1 MSGPAFRYQVGG
13 SLPPEFLGYVER
25 GADQELVDHL
35 LRGETCSV
43 FNSRQMGKSSLK
55 VRAMQRLRAAGR
67 LCAVI
72 DPQGRGTSVTEEQWY
87 AGTVKRLIEDFDLE
101 ERLPY
106 RRWSAQADQA
116 LSPVERFFEFIDR
129 DLLPATGDTPL
140 VIFVEEV
147 DSLLSLQ
154 FGADGFFTLIRS
166 LHERRAAQP
175 MYRRLCF
182 AFLGVATPYDLI
194 RGESRRAYN
203 IDHAVEL
210 GGFSVAEARPLLA
223 GLEGR
228 VAEPEA
234 ALAAVVQWSGGQPF
248 LTQKLL
254 ALLLEEPQGE
264 ASTEAWVAEVVR
276 RRVLTDWEAN
286 DNPPHLRTI
295 RDRLLL
301 SEERGRGRLLGLAQ
315 ALLDQGRLPMEPI
328 DDHQLLR
335 LTGMVSLRQGQLVL
349 ANPIVAALFD
359 QAWLERQLADLRP
372 PIYREALRAW
382 QAAEPEQRDQH
393 LIAGAPLREAR
404 TWARDRRLADA
415 DQKFL
420 AASRE
425 ADEAAQRAEQTAR
438 FAKLT
443 GVLSFTLVGF
453 LSLIVINMSLQQS
466 IKEFERRSI
475 DAEDRTKALSTPMR
489 LTEEEGFEF
498 KPFSHA
504 LTPLMEERLDIRL
517 PQILNSLSRYK
528 SDTIEIIV
536 MAYAD
541 SYQHSESSP
550 TTSHSLSMSR
560 ARSIAYALER
570 RLRYKL
576 PFLTYR
582 ALATEPPIEPG
593 EIKRST
599 EQNQMSFRLD
609 GIDIRYLTTKRL
621 RSNEWAGCRTHLLE
635 PSKRPKGNLTTSQVE
650 SLRKQIRIKNL
661 QAAPPADHNRPG
673 DSRDVPEIRSRPTLE
688 PTSAPYRE
696 EPLW

>member
-1 MSGPAFRYQVGG
+1 
-13 SLPPEFLGYVER
+13 
-25 GADQELVDHL
+25 
-35 LRGETCSV
+35 V

-72 DPQGRGTSVTEEQWY
+72 DPQGRGTSVTEDQWY

-101 ERLPY
+101 DRLPY
-106 RRWSAQADQA
+106 RRWSARADAA

-147 DSLLSLQ
+147 DSLISLQ
-154 FGADGFFTLIRS
+154 FGTDGFFTLIRS

-194 RGESRRAYN
+194 RGEGRSAFN

-210 GGFSVAEARPLLA
+210 GGFTVAEARPLLA

-228 VAEPEA
+228 VVEPEA
-234 ALAAVVQWSGGQPF
+234 ALAAVVHWSGGQPF
-248 LTQKLL
+248 LTQRLL

-276 RRVLTDWEAN
+276 RRVLTNWEAN
-286 DNPPHLRTI
+286 DIPPHLRTI

-315 ALLDQGRLPMEPI
+315 ALLDQGHLPMEPT

-335 LTGMVSLRQGQLVL
+335 LTGMVSLRQGQLML

-372 PIYREALRAW
+372 PIYREALQAW
-382 QAAEPEQRDQH
+382 QAAEPEQRGEH
-393 LIAGAPLREAR
+393 LIAGAPLREALEWTR
-404 TWARDRRLADA
+404 GRRLADA
-415 DQKFL
+415 DQEFL
-420 AASRE
+420 EASRE

-438 FAKLT
+438 FAKLI

-453 LSLIVINMSLQQS
+453 LFLIVINTSLQQS
-466 IKEFERRSI
+466 TKEFKRRSM
-475 DAEDRTKALSTPMR
+475 DAENRNKALSTPMR

-517 PQILNSLSRYK
+517 PQIMNSLCRYK
-528 SDTIEIIV
+528 FDTIEIIV
-536 MAYAD
+536 LAYAD

-550 TTSHSLSMSR
+550 ITSHSLSMSR

-582 ALATEPPIEPG
+582 AHATEPPIEPG
-593 EIKRST
+593 ETKRST
-599 EQNQMSFRLD
+599 EQNQMSYRLD
-609 GIDIRYLTTKRL
+609 GIDIRYLTTKTL
-621 RSNEWAGCRTHLLE
+621 RPNEWAGCRTHLLG
-635 PSKRPKGNLTTSQVE
+635 PSKYSTPNATTSKVQI
-650 SLRKQIRIKNL
+650 LREQTGYKKL
-661 QAAPPADHNRPG
+661 PVAPPAAQQSRQG
-673 DSRDVPEIRSRPTLE
+673 DSRDVPGRSRPTLE
-688 PTSAPYRE
+688 PIPTSAPYKE